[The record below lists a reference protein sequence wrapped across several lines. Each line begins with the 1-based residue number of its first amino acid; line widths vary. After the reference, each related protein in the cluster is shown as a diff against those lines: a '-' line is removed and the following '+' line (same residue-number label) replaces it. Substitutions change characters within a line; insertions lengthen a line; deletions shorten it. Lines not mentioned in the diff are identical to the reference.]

1 MPRKGSILATFAEP
15 AQAARAIRALHQS
28 GFHDVRAAMP
38 APFPEMM
45 AALGL
50 PRSHVG
56 RGVLVSTLLGV
67 VAGIALCVFTSL
79 SWPLVTGGK
88 PIVSWPTFIVIAFEV
103 SVLVGGT
110 ATHAMLA
117 YATVSG
123 RWRSRVPTKNPR
135 FSSDRIGVLVADD
148 SPNLEQM
155 LRDAGAEEV
164 QRVA

>member
-1 MPRKGSILATFAEP
+1 MLRKNRVLATFAEP
-15 AQAARAIRALHQS
+15 AQAARAIRTLRQS
-28 GFHDVRAAMP
+28 GFQDVRAAMP

-45 AALGL
+45 AALGQ

-56 RGVLVSTLLGV
+56 RGGLMSTLLGV
-67 VAGIALCVFTSL
+67 MAGFALCVFTSL

-88 PIVSWPTFIVIAFEV
+88 PIVSWPTFIVIAFEI

-117 YATVSG
+117 YTTVSG
-123 RWRSRVPTKNPR
+123 RWRSRVLTKNPR
-135 FSSDRIGVLVADD
+135 FSADRIGVLVADD